1 MAAANV
7 AVLGGGSWAT
17 ALVKILNDNGTPVQ
31 WFIRDAEIVKSLQS
45 VGRNPRYLSSVE
57 FEPSFNTLHAKL
69 DDAVVNADFV
79 VVAIPAAFL
88 EHSIEQHTVDIW
100 KNKNVVSAV
109 KGMVPGKNMILGD
122 YFNQVLN
129 VPLENFAVISGPCHA
144 EEVAMEKLS
153 YLTLASQNA
162 ELSGLLCKLLGTR
175 YIKTTPSDDIYGTE
189 YAAVMK
195 NIYAIASGICQGLGY
210 GDNFQAVLVS
220 NAIEEMEKF
229 VKAVHPISRDIKDS
243 AYLGDLLVTA
253 YSQFSRNRTFG
264 MMVGKGYGVKTAQ
277 LEMNMIA
284 EGYYASACV
293 HEVNKQF
300 NVEMPIAEA
309 VYNILYNRYAPVME
323 IRLLSDKLS

>member
-1 MAAANV
+1 MAGEKV

-17 ALVKILNDNGTPVQ
+17 ALVKIMNDNGTPVQ
-31 WFIRDAEIVKSLQS
+31 WFIRDAEIVKSLQN
-45 VGRNPRYLSSVE
+45 VGRNSRYLSSVE
-57 FEPSFNTLHAKL
+57 FDPTFNTLHAKPN
-69 DDAVVNADFV
+69 DAIANADV
-79 VVAIPAAFL
+79 VIVAIPAAFL
-88 EHSIEQHTVDIW
+88 HASIEAGSVDSW

-122 YFNQVLN
+122 YFNQEKN
-129 VPLENFAVISGPCHA
+129 VSLEDFAVISGPCHA

-153 YLTLASQNA
+153 YLTLASQNPDLA
-162 ELSGLLCKLLGTR
+162 NTLCKLLGTR
-175 YIKTTPSDDIYGTE
+175 YIKATPSDDIYGTE

-253 YSQFSRNRTFG
+253 YSKFSRNRTFG
-264 MMVGKGYGVKTAQ
+264 MMVGKGYGVKTSQ

-293 HEVNKQF
+293 HEVNK
-300 NVEMPIAEA
+300 NYKVEMPIAEA

-323 IRLLSDKLS
+323 IRLLSEKLS

>member
-1 MAAANV
+1 VAGASV

-31 WFIRDAEIVKSLQS
+31 WFIRDAEIVKSIQT

-57 FEPSFNTLHAKL
+57 FDPSFNALHATPK
-69 DDAVVNADFV
+69 DAL
-79 VVAIPAAFL
+79 VASDTVIIAVPAAFL
-88 EHSIEQHTVDIW
+88 QSSIEALPVDAW

-122 YFNQVLN
+122 FFNQVLN
-129 VPLENFAVISGPCHA
+129 VPFESFGVISGPCHA

-153 YLTLASQNA
+153 YLTLASQNP
-162 ELSGLLCKLLGTR
+162 ELADTLCKLLGTR

-253 YSQFSRNRTFG
+253 YSKFSRNRTFG
-264 MMVGKGYGVKTAQ
+264 MMVGKGYGVKTSQ
-277 LEMNMIA
+277 LEMNMVA

-293 HEVNKQF
+293 HEVNKTYH
-300 NVEMPIAEA
+300 VPMPIAEA